1 MFRNVHQEVDRVA
14 VCQSGELR
22 RVQVLL
28 RQRGLCLADEGLRPL
43 DEGDHADIEELVLQR
58 HLQVGDGG
66 QEAVVGQ
73 GHVVLHV
80 HDFLFVDVYL
90 KKHHFNTG

>member
-14 VCQSGELR
+14 VRQSGQLR

-28 RQRGLCLADEGLRPL
+28 RQRGLRLADERLRSL
-43 DEGDHADIEELVLQR
+43 DQGDDPDVEELVLQR
-58 HLQVGDGG
+58 HLKVGDGG
-66 QEAVVGQ
+66 QEGVVGQ

-80 HDFLFVDVYL
+80 DDLLFVDVDL
-90 KKHHFNTG
+90 K